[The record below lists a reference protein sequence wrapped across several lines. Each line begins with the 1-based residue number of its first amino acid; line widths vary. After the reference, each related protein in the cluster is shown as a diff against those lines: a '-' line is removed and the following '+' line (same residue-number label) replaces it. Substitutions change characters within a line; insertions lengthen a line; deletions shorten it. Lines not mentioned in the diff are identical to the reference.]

1 MKNTEVKLIALDN
14 KDNEKSNKILTEY
27 ILTQNGHIPMGVN
40 MINAPILWQ
49 QGYRGEG
56 ITIAI
61 IDSGCYMHSDLKNN
75 IIGGKNFTTE
85 DNSDANIFED
95 YNGHGTHVAGTIA
108 GNGQILGVAPNSKL
122 LILKVLDKKGNGN
135 MLNIVNAINYAIQQ
149 KVDIISMSLGCPI
162 EIPQLKTSID
172 KALAKNISIV
182 CACGNSGDNSPNTV
196 EIDYP
201 AYYNEVISVGAID
214 NARMNAK
221 FSNSNKEI
229 DLVAPGVNI
238 VSTSLKNEY
247 ASLDGTSMA
256 TPHVTGA
263 LALLKQRAKYEF
275 NRDITEKELYAQLIK
290 NTIDL
295 NLKRSVQGN
304 GMLFLK

>member
-1 MKNTEVKLIALDN
+1 MKNIEMKLVAFDY
-14 KDNEKSNKILTEY
+14 DEKSNKALTDY
-27 ILTQNGHIPMGVN
+27 IITQNGYIPMGVN
-40 MINAPILWQ
+40 MINAPILWR
-49 QGYRGEG
+49 QGYKGEG
-56 ITIAI
+56 ITIAV
-61 IDSGCYMHSDLKNN
+61 IDSGCSSHPDLKNN
-75 IIGGKNFTTE
+75 IIGGKNFTQE
-85 DNSDANIFED
+85 DDGNTDIFED
-95 YNGHGTHVAGTIA
+95 YKGHGTHVAGTIA
-108 GNGQILGVAPNSKL
+108 GNGHILGVAPNSKL
-122 LILKVLDKKGNGN
+122 LILKVLDKNGNGN
-135 MLNIVNAINYAIQQ
+135 MLNVVSAINYAIQQ

-162 EIPQLKTSID
+162 DMPQLKSAVD
-172 KALAKNISIV
+172 KALSKGILVV
-182 CACGNSGDNSPNTV
+182 CACGNSGDNLAYTC

-214 NARMNAK
+214 NTRVNAK

-238 VSTSLKNEY
+238 ISTGLNNGY

-263 LALLKQRAKYEF
+263 LALLKQKSTHEFGRAL
-275 NRDITEKELYAQLIK
+275 TETELYAQLIK

-295 NLKRSVQGN
+295 NLEKGVQGN

>member
-1 MKNTEVKLIALDN
+1 MKNIETKLIAFDYNEETN
-14 KDNEKSNKILTEY
+14 KVLTDY
-27 ILTQNGHIPMGVN
+27 IQTQNNYIPVGVN
-40 MINAPILWQ
+40 MINAPMLWR
-49 QGYRGEG
+49 QGYKGEG
-56 ITIAI
+56 ITIAV
-61 IDSGCYMHSDLKNN
+61 IDSGCYMHDDLKNN

-95 YNGHGTHVAGTIA
+95 YKGHGTHVAGTIA
-108 GNGQILGVAPNSKL
+108 GNGHILGVAPNSKL
-122 LILKVLDKKGNGN
+122 LILKVLDKNGNGN
-135 MLNIVNAINYAIQQ
+135 MLNVVSAINYAIQQ

-162 EIPQLKTSID
+162 DIPQLKTSID
-172 KALAKNISIV
+172 RALDKNIMVV
-182 CACGNSGDNSPNTV
+182 CACGNSGDNLPKTV

-214 NARMNAK
+214 NTRLNAS

-238 VSTSLKNEY
+238 ISTSLNNEY

-263 LALLKQRAKYEF
+263 LALLKQRATYEF
-275 NRDITEKELYAQLIK
+275 GRTLTESELYAQLIK

-295 NLKRSVQGN
+295 NLPRGIQGN